1 MDMSWL
7 NQSNV
12 IVLGSD
18 DRDSRDNQ
26 CHSSTISNPLR
37 EIYKSVSG
45 DATFGMSRR
54 IYLV

>member
-37 EIYKSVSG
+37 EMYKSVSG